1 MRLSCIIPAYNE
13 ADRIAAVLDVA
24 VGHPLIHEVIV
35 VDDGSTDDTARV
47 AARAGVRLVH
57 MTQNGGKARALAAG
71 TALATGDWLMFLD
84 SDLIGL
90 TQDDLSR
97 LIQPVLTAQAHT
109 AISLRRNAPFLWRWI
124 GLDYISGERVMPKAM
139 LAGYLPQLD
148 RLPRFGVE
156 VFLNALWISSARRL
170 AVVRWDGVESPSK
183 SSKHGLVQGIT
194 GDLGMLRD
202 ILQTVG
208 IKTAAQQI
216 MRLRRQR
223 VRP

>member
-1 MRLSCIIPAYNE
+1 MHRFAAHPKGQEFLHQHPRFDPHLEKCGHARPYAFLGNVRAQTT
-13 ADRIAAVLDVA
+13 ADGQHAWPVEGVS
-24 VGHPLIHEVIV
+24 GP
-35 VDDGSTDDTARV
+35 S
-47 AARAGVRLVH
+47 AAR
-57 MTQNGGKARALAAG
+57 T
-71 TALATGDWLMFLD
+71 ATGRLYCARRK
-84 SDLIGL
+84 SASPVAPCSGL
-90 TQDDLSR
+90 QVAQSR
-97 LIQPVLTAQAHT
+97 RAVICCSAAC
-109 AISLRRNAPFLWRWI
+109 
-124 GLDYISGERVMPKAM
+124 
-139 LAGYLPQLD
+139 LPQLD

>member
-1 MRLSCIIPAYNE
+1 MQCTDLRLIPKGKSFFTSTRVSIHTLSN
-13 ADRIAAVLDVA
+13 AATRALTLFLA
-24 VGHPLIHEVIV
+24 MSGPRPLPTAT
-35 VDDGSTDDTARV
+35 DGQHAWSV
-47 AARAGVRLVH
+47 EGVSGPSAAR
-57 MTQNGGKARALAAG
+57 T
-71 TALATGDWLMFLD
+71 ATGRLYCARRK
-84 SDLIGL
+84 SASPVAPCSGL
-90 TQDDLSR
+90 QVAQSR
-97 LIQPVLTAQAHT
+97 RAVICCSAAC
-109 AISLRRNAPFLWRWI
+109 
-124 GLDYISGERVMPKAM
+124 
-139 LAGYLPQLD
+139 LPQLD

-156 VFLNALWISSARRL
+156 VFLKALWISSARRL

>member
-1 MRLSCIIPAYNE
+1 MRPGAPLRFSWQCQGPDHCRQPARLARGRRQRPQRSE
-13 ADRIAAVLDVA
+13 DGHGQAVLRPAQYSLPVA
-24 VGHPLIHEVIV
+24 PCSGLQVAQSRRAVICC
-35 VDDGSTDDTARV
+35 S
-47 AARAGVRLVH
+47 AAC
-57 MTQNGGKARALAAG
+57 
-71 TALATGDWLMFLD
+71 
-84 SDLIGL
+84 
-90 TQDDLSR
+90 
-97 LIQPVLTAQAHT
+97 
-109 AISLRRNAPFLWRWI
+109 
-124 GLDYISGERVMPKAM
+124 
-139 LAGYLPQLD
+139 LPQLD

-170 AVVRWDGVESPSK
+170 AVVRWDAVESPSK
-183 SSKHGLVQGIT
+183 SRKHGLVQGIT